1 MISWLKGI
9 LCSSAMVAICVS
21 DEVYGG
27 LWCLNAHTPAH
38 PHTHAQTHTHTH
50 TLHAGHSVTYLIT
63 MITFNS
69 SSTQNQSIIHGY
81 LSLLIH

>member
-38 PHTHAQTHTHTH
+38 PHTHTQTH
-50 TLHAGHSVTYLIT
+50 TLHAGHSVTYFIT

-69 SSTQNQSIIHGY
+69 SSTQTQSIIHGY
-81 LSLLIH
+81 LWLLIH